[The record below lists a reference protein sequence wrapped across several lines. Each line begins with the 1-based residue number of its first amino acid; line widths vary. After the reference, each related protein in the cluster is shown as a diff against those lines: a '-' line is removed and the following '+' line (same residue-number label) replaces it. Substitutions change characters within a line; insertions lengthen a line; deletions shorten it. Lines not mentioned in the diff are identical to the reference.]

1 MLNFETFTRVEV
13 SFPTGFT
20 PPHKLPE
27 GCKSGS
33 RTIKGDMID
42 RVGLTFGNSDG
53 AGIEFYGTAADMMIL
68 SRMLA
73 AAAML
78 KPGSLAR
85 MVPDVGQLD
94 EDGEPLPVPIT
105 PALAPVQS
113 MAQAEG
119 D

>member
-1 MLNFETFTRVEV
+1 MMTFEAFTRVEV

-20 PPHKLPE
+20 PPHHLPE
-27 GCKSGS
+27 GWKSGS
-33 RTIKGDMID
+33 RSIKGDLID

-53 AGIEFYGTAADMMIL
+53 AGIELHGTAADMMIL

-85 MVPDVGQLD
+85 MAPDVGPLD
-94 EDGEPLPVPIT
+94 EDGEPVPVP
-105 PALAPVQS
+105 AMAPVQS
-113 MAQAEG
+113 LAQAQG
-119 D
+119 I